1 MPHRTPNQVPRDA
14 ELLLGQALVMEHE
27 AVVFPV
33 QQLDL
38 VAPPV
43 GEGLQPAVKG
53 VVAELLLAQPRQPS
67 EAFTQVDG
75 VPVQIDVRHP
85 YRRPEVTAHDFE
97 LQNYMNWFIFLV
109 ESTPSCSEYQFTSSI
124 SPGFQLLSNQ
134 GSSGP
139 YKRSNTFQPFPGTV

>member
-53 VVAELLLAQPRQPS
+53 VVAELLLAQPRQPLGS
-67 EAFTQVDG
+67 FYG
-75 VPVQIDVRHP
+75 S
-85 YRRPEVTAHDFE
+85 RR
-97 LQNYMNWFIFLV
+97 
-109 ESTPSCSEYQFTSSI
+109 
-124 SPGFQLLSNQ
+124 G
-134 GSSGP
+134 
-139 YKRSNTFQPFPGTV
+139 PGTDRCSASIPTAGSDGS